1 LAVKPLTSA
10 TDMFTDCTNAADD
23 SVADDLAGR
32 GFERDADLVDADV
45 FAALGRELDV
55 GGQCGIGCVL
65 QHGGILPSSGAK
77 GLSTTRQR

>member
-55 GGQCGIGCVL
+55 GG
-65 QHGGILPSSGAK
+65 
-77 GLSTTRQR
+77 